1 MANPN
6 DMANPDPMVES
17 SPDPSPDPAP
27 DHSQSLTLEQAIANL
42 RQIEDPSL
50 RYYAAW
56 WFGKFRVREPEAI
69 ELLLIALAD
78 ETDRG
83 GDGGYPLRRNA
94 AKALGKVGDRAVV
107 PALITCLDCEDYYVR
122 ESAAIALAEIGL
134 TDTSGDPDDRAV
146 LPLLN
151 LLDGGLAAAQRVPG
165 KPHLTQPYDAVIE
178 ALGDLGA
185 SAAIA
190 AIEPF
195 LHHDVEKVGYSAARA
210 LYQLT
215 QDPRYGEILVTA
227 LHGPD
232 LQMRRSAL
240 MDIGAVGYLPGAQ
253 AIANTL
259 AENSLKLISLK
270 GVVETQLE
278 RQPAPRSP
286 IALSPEII
294 TVLDLMDGLL

>member
-1 MANPN
+1 
-6 DMANPDPMVES
+6 MVES
-17 SPDPSPDPAP
+17 VP
-27 DHSQSLTLEQAIANL
+27 DHSQSLTLSQAIANL
-42 RQIEDPSL
+42 RQVEDPSL

-69 ELLLIALAD
+69 ELLLIALVD

-107 PALITCLDCEDYYVR
+107 PALLACLDCEDYYVR

-134 TDTSGDPDDRAV
+134 HYGKADQDNRAV
-146 LPLLN
+146 LPLLK
-151 LLDGGLAAAQRVPG
+151 LLDGGLATALRVPG

-185 SAAIA
+185 SDAIA

-195 LHHDVEKVGYSAARA
+195 LHHEVEKVGYAAARA

-215 QDPRYGEILVTA
+215 QESRYGEILVAA
-227 LHGPD
+227 LNGPD

-240 MDIGAVGYLPGAQ
+240 MDIGAVGYLPGAS

-270 GVVETQLE
+270 GVVETELT
-278 RQPAPRSP
+278 RQPAASSSS
-286 IALSPEII
+286 IVLSPEII
-294 TVLDLMDGLL
+294 TVFDLMDGLL

>member
-1 MANPN
+1 
-6 DMANPDPMVES
+6 MVES
-17 SPDPSPDPAP
+17 LPDRAP
-27 DHSQSLTLEQAIANL
+27 DHSQSLTLAQAIANL
-42 RQIEDPSL
+42 RQMEDPSL

-69 ELLLIALAD
+69 ELLLIALTD

-107 PALITCLDCEDYYVR
+107 PALLTCLGCEDYYVR

-134 TDTSGDPDDRAV
+134 QSFQVNGQADHDDRAI
-146 LPLLN
+146 LPLLS
-151 LLDGGLAAAQRVPG
+151 LLAGGLAAAQRVPG

-185 SAAIA
+185 TEAIA

-195 LHHDVEKVGYSAARA
+195 LHHDVEKVGYAAARA

-215 QDPRYGEILVTA
+215 KDSRYGEILVAA
-227 LHGPD
+227 LNGPD

-270 GVVETQLE
+270 GVVETQLA
-278 RQPAPRSP
+278 RQPV
-286 IALSPEII
+286 LSPEII

>member
-1 MANPN
+1 
-6 DMANPDPMVES
+6 MVE
-17 SPDPSPDPAP
+17 PPP
-27 DHSQSLTLEQAIANL
+27 DHSQSLTLPQAIANL
-42 RQIEDPSL
+42 RQVEDPSL

-69 ELLLIALAD
+69 ELLLIALVD

-107 PALITCLDCEDYYVR
+107 PALLTCLDCEDYYVR

-134 TDTSGDPDDRAV
+134 QHDREDRDDRAI
-146 LPLLN
+146 LPLLR

-185 SAAIA
+185 TEAIA

-195 LHHDVEKVGYSAARA
+195 LDHEVEKVGYAAARA

-215 QDPRYGEILVTA
+215 QDPRYGGILVAA
-227 LHGPD
+227 LNGPD

-270 GVVETQLE
+270 GVVEIQLQ
-278 RQPAPRSP
+278 RQAIPLSP
-286 IALSPEII
+286 TIALSPEII

>member
-1 MANPN
+1 MANENP
-6 DMANPDPMVES
+6 MAEQAPDR
-17 SPDPSPDPAP
+17 AP
-27 DHSQSLTLEQAIANL
+27 DHSQSLTLPQAIANL
-42 RQIEDPSL
+42 RQMEDPSL

-78 ETDRG
+78 ESDRG

-94 AKALGKVGDRAVV
+94 AKALGKVGDRSVV
-107 PALITCLDCEDYYVR
+107 PALLTCLDCEDYYVR

-134 TDTSGDPDDRAV
+134 QDCQASPTDRDDRAI
-146 LPLLN
+146 LPLLT
-151 LLDGGLAAAQRVPG
+151 LLAGGLAAAQRVPG

-185 SAAIA
+185 TDAIE

-195 LHHDVEKVGYSAARA
+195 LHHDVEKVGYAAARA

-215 QDPRYGEILVTA
+215 EEPRYGEILVAA
-227 LHGPD
+227 LQGPD

-259 AENSLKLISLK
+259 AENSLKLIALK
-270 GVVETQLE
+270 GVVETQLA
-278 RQPAPRSP
+278 RRL
-286 IALSPEII
+286 ALSPEII
-294 TVLDLMDGLL
+294 SPEIITVFDLMDGLL